1 MLVVK
6 LTEPLSISRTIDKEE
21 GQHAFL
27 LSVSWMGLNRPGVG
41 KAGREGTNVLW
52 GRCQKYQIK
61 YLVPSRTERNQAKL
75 KIN

>member
-6 LTEPLSISRTIDKEE
+6 LMEPLSISRTIDKEE

-41 KAGREGTNVLW
+41 RAGREGPNVL
-52 GRCQKYQIK
+52 RVSTKI
-61 YLVPSRTERNQAKL
+61 VPSRTERNQANL